1 MEIRRL
7 LRGENVQLAAARPAQ
22 SGEKEKPAAR
32 PSADRLE
39 LSCQWTENIEKQRAQ
54 TQAALLSGG
63 KEKKTSGSILD
74 MLDGPDSEE
83 LKAET
88 DQLKVRR
95 RCMEISRRIMAG
107 KKVPPQDERYL
118 MEHDPEGYKLTIALR
133 KPPKK
138 DEKECES
145 VLKDEEE
152 GSGETGEAASAAG
165 GEAPSGGEE

>member
-22 SGEKEKPAAR
+22 SGEKEKQAAR

-39 LSCQWTENIEKQRAQ
+39 LSCQWTENMEKQRAQ

-74 MLDGPDSEE
+74 LLDGPDSEE

>member
-22 SGEKEKPAAR
+22 SSEKEKPAAR

-39 LSCQWTENIEKQRAQ
+39 LSCQWTENVEKQRAQ